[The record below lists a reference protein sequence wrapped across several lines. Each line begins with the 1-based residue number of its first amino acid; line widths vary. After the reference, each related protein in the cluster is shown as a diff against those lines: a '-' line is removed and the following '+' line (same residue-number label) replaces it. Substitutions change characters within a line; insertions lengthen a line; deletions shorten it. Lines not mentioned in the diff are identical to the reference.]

1 MPMKNIESNNIFV
14 LLILLVQGFIYGQSV
29 NIAPILTATGDQIY
43 CAGTSMKIVTNMN
56 FYDPDDVGV
65 AAVYIQ
71 ISTGY
76 VYGQD
81 TLTLTGFHPTIT
93 SSWDS
98 STGKLTLSGVSGQP
112 TYVDLTLAIEDV
124 EYSNSSLNP
133 SGTKTF
139 SITIGQAN
147 YLPSNGHYYQ
157 YIPNIGVTWSDAK
170 ILAQASI
177 YYGLHG
183 YLATITAADEAQ
195 LAGTQASGAGWI
207 GGSDEQSE
215 GTWKWMTG
223 PENGTIFWNGNFT
236 GYTST
241 FAFWNTGEPN
251 NMGGNENYAHIT
263 APGVGIPGSWNDL
276 SNTGALSGDYQPKGY
291 IVEYGGMAGD
301 PILHISTKTTLT
313 IPSITSSSTETICG
327 SGTIHLQAISNTGIV
342 NWYSSVSGGNPIATG
357 NDFITPTI
365 TSTTDFYAVAHSD
378 NCPDTIRIPVT
389 AHVTPKPILSYSSP
403 YYMCDESYT
412 VIDVETTSGILL
424 WYDSLTNPNY
434 FFLGTH
440 FVVPNIHQNTT
451 FYAEANYNGCLSDR
465 VPIEIDVYATPIAP
479 DEILNICSGEVV
491 TLNAGNPG
499 MSYLWSTGET
509 TPTIAT
515 NGLSNYSV
523 TITTPSPENC
533 SKTKNF
539 TIITHNSPIISDVQ
553 INDSIAIIITTTIGD
568 FEYSIDGVNYQLS
581 NEFSVVDGGL
591 YMAYVREKNGCGTDN
606 RKFIVISI
614 PKFFTPNNDGNNDNW
629 YIKGLSFYP
638 KAEVKIYDRYGK
650 LITQLNSHKHFWD
663 GTLNG
668 KNLVSDDYW
677 YVYKIDENSP
687 EVKGHFAMIR

>member
-1 MPMKNIESNNIFV
+1 MKNIDKNNFFV
-14 LLILLVQGFIYGQSV
+14 LLILLVQCFIYGQSS

-43 CAGTSMKIVTNMN
+43 CNGTSMKIATSMN
-56 FYDPDDVGV
+56 FFDPDDIGV
-65 AAVYIQ
+65 DAVYIQ

-81 TLTLTGFHPTIT
+81 ILTLTGTHPTIM
-93 SSWDS
+93 SSWDGN
-98 STGKLTLSGVSGQP
+98 TGKLTLTGVSSQP
-112 TYVDLTLAIEDV
+112 TYADLSLAIEDV
-124 EYSNSSLNP
+124 AYSNSSSSP
-133 SGTKTF
+133 SGIRTF
-139 SITIGQAN
+139 SISIGQAN

-170 ILAQASI
+170 NLAQAST
-177 YYGLHG
+177 YYGLQG

-195 LAGTQASGAGWI
+195 LAGTQAAGAGWI

-251 NMGGNENYAHIT
+251 NVGGIENYAHIT

-276 SNTGALSGDYQPKGY
+276 SNTGDSSGDYQPKGY
-291 IVEYGGMAGD
+291 IIEYGGMPGD
-301 PILHISTKTTLT
+301 PILHISTKTTIT

-327 SGTIHLQAISNTGIV
+327 SGTVHLQATSNTGIV
-342 NWYSSVSGGNPIATG
+342 YWYDAATGGNPIATG

-365 TSTTDFYAVAHSD
+365 TSTTDFFAVAHSD
-378 NCPDTIRIPVT
+378 NCPDTIRIPIT
-389 AHVTPKPILSYSSP
+389 AHVTPKPTLTYSSP

-465 VPIEIDVYATPIAP
+465 VPIEINVYVSPIVS
-479 DEILNICSGEVV
+479 DKTYKICSGEVI
-491 TLNAGNPG
+491 TLTAGNPG
-499 MSYLWSTGET
+499 MSYLWSTGAT
-509 TPTIAT
+509 SQTITT
-515 NGLSNYSV
+515 NGLTNYSV

-533 SKTKNF
+533 SKTENF
-539 TIITHNSPIISDVQ
+539 TIITYNSPTISDVE
-553 INDSIAIIITTTIGD
+553 ITDSIAIINTETTGD
-568 FEYSIDGVNYQLS
+568 FEYSIDGVNYQTS
-581 NEFSVVDGGL
+581 NEFNIIDGGL
-591 YMAYVREKNGCGTDN
+591 YIAYVREKNGCGIAS
-606 RKFIVISI
+606 RKFIVLSI
-614 PKFFTPNNDGNNDNW
+614 PEFFTPNNDGENDTWN
-629 YIKGLSFYP
+629 IKGLAFYP
-638 KAEVKIYDRYGK
+638 QAEVKIFDRYGK
-650 LITQLNSHKHFWD
+650 FIAQLNSIKHSWD

-668 KNLVSDDYW
+668 KNLISDDYW
-677 YVYKIDENSP
+677 YVYKIDETLP